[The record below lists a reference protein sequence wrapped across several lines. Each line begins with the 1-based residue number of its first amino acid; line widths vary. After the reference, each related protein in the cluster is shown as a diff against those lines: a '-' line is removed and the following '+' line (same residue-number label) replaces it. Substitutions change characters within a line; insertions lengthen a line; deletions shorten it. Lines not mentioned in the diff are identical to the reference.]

1 MEEGDEEDEEKKE
14 EVCWKGANFAWAE
27 KEIRQAKFLG

>member
-14 EVCWKGANFAWAE
+14 EVCGRRANSTLAE